1 MVTNT
6 REVIVVGAGPAG
18 LVAALTLHS
27 LGRQV
32 TILESMPANRSRQ
45 GSRAI
50 FLHNTT
56 LDILDRICNGIGSE
70 ISKHG
75 IYWQTQRTLYDGK
88 EVYSKT
94 YASTTS
100 DVKPHFTSLPQTEI
114 EQMLLARTLTNNIEL
129 IFDQTVIDV
138 KSCEE
143 DESGLVKVKIANSEV
158 IWKAQYV
165 IGADGAHSIV
175 RKQIGVK
182 MEGNRDDGWFIVV
195 DVAEIE
201 QQKNSLPIL
210 PRERIFHYAHPAVDG
225 RNVLLV
231 PFRGGWRIDLQCKNS
246 DNPVELSSKIGVK
259 QWLSRVMPPAYA
271 NHITWVS
278 TYQFLQLVA
287 DDFAHKT
294 TRRVLLIGEAAHLF
308 APFGARGLNSGVADA
323 ESAAIAINTALSY
336 FQKNGEAARRA
347 IDTFVQV
354 RRAAAMFNRFAA
366 GEALSHLKPNNEMM
380 VKQLEAAARAPTDKI
395 ASEWLEKAPYGP
407 RTWPNNMLLSKY

>member
-1 MVTNT
+1 MVTYT
-6 REVIVVGAGPAG
+6 REVIVVGAGPTG
-18 LVAALTLHS
+18 LAAALTLRS

-32 TILESMPANRSRQ
+32 TILESSAADRPRQ

-56 LDILDRICNGIGSE
+56 LDILDRVCNGIGSE

-75 IYWQTQRTLYDGK
+75 IYWQTQRTFYGGK

-94 YASTTS
+94 YTPTTS
-100 DVKPHFTSLPQTEI
+100 DVKPHFTCLPQTEI
-114 EQMLLARTLTNNIEL
+114 ERMLFARALANNIEL
-129 IFDQTVIDV
+129 VFDQTVIDI

-143 DESGLVKVKIANSEV
+143 DETGLVKVKVANSEA
-158 IWKAQYV
+158 IWAAQYV

-182 MEGNRDDGWFIVV
+182 MEGSRDDGWFIVV
-195 DVAEIE
+195 DVADIE
-201 QQKNSLPIL
+201 QQKDSIPIL

-231 PFRGGWRIDLQCKNS
+231 PFRGGWRIDLQCKNT
-246 DNPVELSSKIGVK
+246 DNPVELSSKTGVK
-259 QWLSRVMPPAYA
+259 EWLSRVVPPAYA

-323 ESAAIAINTALSY
+323 ESAAIAVNTALFYS
-336 FQKNGEAARRA
+336 QKNREAARHA
-347 IDTFVQV
+347 IDTFVEV
-354 RRAAAMFNRFAA
+354 RRAAAMFNRYAA
-366 GEALSHLKPNNEMM
+366 GEALSHLKPKNEMIT
-380 VKQLEAAARAPTDKI
+380 KQVEAAARAPTDKI